1 MVAAKREEAKEKFTK
16 YERARIIGSRALQI
30 SMGAPFKIP
39 LTKEELEKINYDPI
53 QIAKREFDAGVVPM
67 TVVRPLPKKVEE
79 EEEEENK

>member
-30 SMGAPFKIP
+30 SMGAPFKIK

-53 QIAKREFDAGVVPM
+53 QIARREFDAGVVPM